1 MAAQVYIQ
9 LSSLFAKD
17 EIENAKRARKE
28 KKKEL
33 SECVLSFV
41 LFCFRPRHLITYDA
55 TTVKKFQEM
64 QAKAKE
70 ANDVKSK
77 LKDEIKALENEEYPD
92 FSKNGLGFQRKP
104 QYGKPKIEKP
114 KYRSGSVYKQQIKE
128 KEGKGKEGQIRKNGD
143 GKSKYQPKDENRK
156 GTMSRDKHDSLNL
169 YSKTDDAISE
179 YDDEE
184 EVTVE
189 KEKSRKKYRRDTV
202 NEEPTRPKVDTDDDE
217 QERSRKKYRRNIVK
231 KEPTRPKVDNDD
243 DSDDNNDNTEEEN
256 R

>member
-1 MAAQVYIQ
+1 MYY
-9 LSSLFAKD
+9 
-17 EIENAKRARKE
+17 
-28 KKKEL
+28 
-33 SECVLSFV
+33 FV
-41 LFCFRPRHLITYDA
+41 LDLVISSHDA

-92 FSKNGLGFQRKP
+92 FSKNGLGFQHKP

-128 KEGKGKEGQIRKNGD
+128 KEEKGKEEQIRKNGD
-143 GKSKYQPKDENRK
+143 GKLKYQPKDEKRK
-156 GTMSRDKHDSLNL
+156 VTMSRDKHDLLNL

-202 NEEPTRPKVDTDDDE
+202 KVDTDDNE

-231 KEPTRPKVDNDD
+231 EEPKRPIMPDND
-243 DSDDNNDNTEEEN
+243 DSDDNDNTEEEN

>member
-1 MAAQVYIQ
+1 
-9 LSSLFAKD
+9 
-17 EIENAKRARKE
+17 
-28 KKKEL
+28 
-33 SECVLSFV
+33 
-41 LFCFRPRHLITYDA
+41 
-55 TTVKKFQEM
+55 M

-77 LKDEIKALENEEYPD
+77 LKDEIKALENVEYPD

-128 KEGKGKEGQIRKNGD
+128 KEEKGKEEQIRKNGD
-143 GKSKYQPKDENRK
+143 GKLKYQPKDEKRK
-156 GTMSRDKHDSLNL
+156 VTMSRDKHDLLNL

-202 NEEPTRPKVDTDDDE
+202 NEEPTRPKVDTDGDE
-217 QERSRKKYRRNIVK
+217 QERSRKKKYRRNIVK
-231 KEPTRPKVDNDD
+231 TEPKRPNNDD
-243 DSDDNNDNTEEEN
+243 DSDDNDNTEEEN
-256 R
+256 RW